1 MFLGSDFQLSICL
14 LRVGVGGML
23 SAVIPIIG
31 RRELEVF
38 RSKTMDRRGR
48 GLSRAGLGSG
58 IRCLEEK
65 IFFGEIFGLRFG
77 TS

>member
-23 SAVIPIIG
+23 SAVIRIKG
-31 RRELEVF
+31 RRELEVI
-38 RSKTMDRRGR
+38 RTSKTMDRRGR

-58 IRCLEEK
+58 IRCLEEN
-65 IFFGEIFGLRFG
+65 IFLGRY
-77 TS
+77 SD